1 MDESTTAVGIDVFN
15 EEQFLKI
22 TWEDGVISHYPLYGL
37 RKNCPCVMCR
47 GGHDQM
53 QNFEPGAFFL
63 ENPPRMN
70 IKGLKPVGNHALQ
83 ITWIDGHNSGMYR
96 WDTLRWLDPENHK

>member
-1 MDESTTAVGIDVFN
+1 MQLFYNYSHSNHNNIDYGF
-15 EEQFLKI
+15 K
-22 TWEDGVISHYPLYGL
+22 SKYPLYGL

-53 QNFEPGAFFL
+53 QNFEPEAFFL

-70 IKGLKPVGNHALQ
+70 MEAAPASDQ
-83 ITWIDGHNSGMYR
+83 TITAA
-96 WDTLRWLDPENHK
+96 TL

>member
-1 MDESTTAVGIDVFN
+1 MEPSVIPTNIEVDNENQVLTISWDDAHIST
-15 EEQFLKI
+15 
-22 TWEDGVISHYPLYGL
+22 YPLFGL

-53 QNFEPGAFFL
+53 QEFEPTAFFL

-70 IKGLKPVGNHALQ
+70 ITNIVAVGNHALQ

-96 WDTLRWLDPENHK
+96 WDTLRWLDPVNHQ

>member
-15 EEQFLKI
+15 EEQVLEI
-22 TWEDGVISHYPLYGL
+22 TWEDGVISKYPLYGL

-53 QNFEPGAFFL
+53 QNFEPEAFFHGKSTQD
-63 ENPPRMN
+63 EYQY
-70 IKGLKPVGNHALQ
+70 LKTGWESRTSDN
-83 ITWIDGHNSGMYR
+83 
-96 WDTLRWLDPENHK
+96 LD